1 MSTEPP
7 VDRLELVALREK
19 VATISEENT
28 FVNELND
35 DLTWKN
41 GELGIENED
50 LKKSLALAE
59 ERQKRFFDYWRCAEE
74 ELTKQIELNKEL
86 MQQLEAEKAKTSS
99 AEQSEKILLDVDDL
113 AANTFPSVQ
122 NNQQIVTMSQ

>member
-1 MSTEPP
+1 MSTEIP

-19 VATISEENT
+19 VATLSEENA
-28 FVNELND
+28 FVNDLND

-74 ELTKQIELNKEL
+74 ELTKQMELNKEL
-86 MQQLEAEKAKTSS
+86 KQQLEAEKAKTSS
-99 AEQSEKILLDVDDL
+99 AEQGEKILLDVDDL

-122 NNQQIVTMSQ
+122 NNQ

>member
-1 MSTEPP
+1 MSSELP

-19 VATISEENT
+19 VATISDENK
-28 FVNELND
+28 FVNDLND
-35 DLTWKN
+35 DLMWKN
-41 GELGIENED
+41 GELVIGNED

-86 MQQLEAEKAKTSS
+86 KKQLEAEKAKTSS
-99 AEQSEKILLDVDDL
+99 AEQGEK
-113 AANTFPSVQ
+113 
-122 NNQQIVTMSQ
+122 

>member
-1 MSTEPP
+1 MSTEQP

-19 VATISEENT
+19 VATISEENQ
-28 FVNELND
+28 FVNDQNDELM
-35 DLTWKN
+35 WKN

-86 MQQLEAEKAKTSS
+86 KEQLEAEKAKVSS
-99 AEQSEKILLDVDDL
+99 AGQGEK
-113 AANTFPSVQ
+113 
-122 NNQQIVTMSQ
+122 